1 MIKNIIFDLSEVII
15 SGYHN
20 VEFVVAEHTD
30 IKAEEFLERK
40 KETIDMF
47 LDAMRGKYTEDE
59 YLEDLINGM
68 NWKMSKEELKK
79 YIREN
84 LNIPVLGTIEVV
96 KKLKANYNVILLSD
110 HILEWVDYILENNR
124 DIDIFDKKYFSYEYG
139 KLKVDEGIFEYIL
152 KDADINADETIFID
166 DSRENIENAKQSGIT
181 GIVFEDVSQLQK
193 ELTKLNIKL

>member
-30 IKAEEFLERK
+30 VKAEEFLERK